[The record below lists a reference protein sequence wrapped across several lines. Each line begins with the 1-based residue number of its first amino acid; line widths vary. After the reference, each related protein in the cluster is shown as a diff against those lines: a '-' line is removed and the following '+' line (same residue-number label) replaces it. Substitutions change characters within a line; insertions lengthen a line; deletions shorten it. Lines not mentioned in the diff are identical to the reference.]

1 MAHSLSITRPSFEGE
16 DEIRVVIRIDMGRT
30 ITAVLTPE
38 NLALA
43 LTGKSDVPVELR
55 LRNTEVVST

>member
-1 MAHSLSITRPSFEGE
+1 MSHSLSINRPSSSDE
-16 DEIRVVIRIDMGRT
+16 DEIRVVLRMDRGKT

-55 LRNTEVVST
+55 FRNTEVILK